1 MLQQDQQLINNLIEQ
16 QQTSAYQQQ
25 INLEVDT
32 ENQLAVTRVVTAK
45 YKVYVIILLILGVIL
60 GTRFLPEAWSSF
72 LSTQEKLQSQE
83 ESILRLDAQI
93 QMLSESKK
101 DWKLT
106 EKSQKQIISCFNDQ
120 TSCEQLPANIQ
131 SNLSTAVAYLQLGT
145 LASDKMGIDE
155 KKILKNLDQYLIRN
169 NPADVISSKNGDIQ
183 SISIGEEKLID
194 SESRLYELSIGIKV
208 TFSNKDDLISFVDNI
223 EKYIILAP
231 EDRILYKI
239 QGVSYDMA
247 AYEEEQET
255 EIELQAYY
263 FK

>member
-1 MLQQDQQLINNLIEQ
+1 MYQQDQQLINNLIQ
-16 QQTSAYQQQ
+16 QQTSSYQQE
-25 INLEVDT
+25 INHEINT
-32 ENQLAVTRVVTAK
+32 ENQLAVSRVVTAK

-60 GTRFLPEAWSSF
+60 GTKLLPHAWSTF
-72 LSTQEKLQSQE
+72 QTTQEKLNMKEQSLSALEQKIMLLNQE
-83 ESILRLDAQI
+83 
-93 QMLSESKK
+93 KK
-101 DWKLT
+101 AWLLT
-106 EKSQKQIISCFNDQ
+106 EKAQKQVIACFNEQSGCDQ
-120 TSCEQLPANIQ
+120 IPSLLQH
-131 SNLSTAVAYLQLGT
+131 NLSTAIAYLQLGNLT
-145 LASDKMGIDE
+145 SDKMGIDE

-169 NPADVISSKNGDIQ
+169 NPTDMISSKNGDIQ
-183 SISIGEEKLID
+183 SISIGEEKIID
-194 SESRLYELSIGIKV
+194 DEVRFYELPISIKV